1 MFPRVSTVHKQVY
14 IYACQIFFVCPSLG
28 LRGVCAPDFGQIIQ
42 SCTTIMKTS
51 ILCKILSRLEI
62 VAFKRSTQSV
72 HIIDADGVRN
82 MSQTFSFG
90 WVHFCWGRRLDTSW
104 PKYLYDIIILFVC
117 ETWWISL
124 IRQKLIIWKSW
135 HKYLCVVARD
145 SFVGTTLTVTISVKC
160 KNRSGSY

>member
-1 MFPRVSTVHKQVY
+1 MQNVTFLHPPKQSECFRQYFGCRIRKDLPPSLAPQMIEARPLSSDCTYNISTFPRVSTVHAYKQVY

-72 HIIDADGVRN
+72 HMIDANGVRN

-90 WVHFCWGRRLDTSW
+90 
-104 PKYLYDIIILFVC
+104 
-117 ETWWISL
+117 
-124 IRQKLIIWKSW
+124 
-135 HKYLCVVARD
+135 
-145 SFVGTTLTVTISVKC
+145 
-160 KNRSGSY
+160 